1 MIYPESLKCGD
12 RIAILSPA
20 SHIDPKIVDDACEVL
35 AKWGFAPV
43 VSAHCKGVCGTYSG
57 TLKERLED
65 VINAFLDPSIKA
77 ILCSR
82 GGYGM
87 VHLLEYLSP
96 SFLREHAKWIIGF
109 SDITA
114 WHAAMVNAG
123 IVSIHASMCKHL
135 SEHGGDD
142 ECSMS
147 LKSILMGSKLPNY
160 SMESHEFNKI
170 GIVTGT
176 ILGGNM
182 AVMCALASTTIDI
195 LKRDIILF
203 IEDISEPIY
212 KIERLL
218 YELRLNGVLP
228 NLKGLIVGQFTDY
241 KPDQNGETMY
251 EMIHRLTADYN
262 YPIAFNFP
270 VGHVDRNLPL
280 IEGGVATLS
289 VTKDSTT
296 LTFSR

>member
-1 MIYPESLKCGD
+1 
-12 RIAILSPA
+12 
-20 SHIDPKIVDDACEVL
+20 
-35 AKWGFAPV
+35 
-43 VSAHCKGVCGTYSG
+43 
-57 TLKERLED
+57 
-65 VINAFLDPSIKA
+65 
-77 ILCSR
+77 
-82 GGYGM
+82 
-87 VHLLEYLSP
+87 
-96 SFLREHAKWIIGF
+96 
-109 SDITA
+109 
-114 WHAAMVNAG
+114 
-123 IVSIHASMCKHL
+123 
-135 SEHGGDD
+135 
-142 ECSMS
+142 
-147 LKSILMGSKLPNY
+147 
-160 SMESHEFNKI
+160 MESHEFNKT

-182 AVMCALASTTIDI
+182 AVTCALASTTIDI